1 MAQRRQTMA
10 IVLIGAGSIFFG
22 FVLGHLTGFKNGL
35 NLNKGQVAEL
45 SSPQPLPANPSNPG
59 LDLKSAEIIKELNC
73 VCGCKMEL
81 WPCTCDEQR
90 GAQEIKAFVQMLVQ
104 QGISKPAITQRLV
117 DKYGEGILIK
127 RISPIKGG

>member
-10 IVLIGAGSIFFG
+10 IVLIGVGSVLFG

-35 NLNKGQVAEL
+35 NLNKGHVAEL

-81 WPCTCDEQR
+81 RPCTCDERR
-90 GAQEIKAFVQMLVQ
+90 GAQEIRSFVQILVQ
-104 QGISKPAITQRLV
+104 EGVSRPEIIKRLIE
-117 DKYGEGILIK
+117 KYTEAILIK
-127 RISPIKGG
+127 RT